1 MSAERNHPD
10 QILDRAVAEIRADE
24 LDAVATGQA
33 AARVWANVSRSVSAE
48 AGASA
53 TLRTCADFRSR
64 MPAYLAKQA
73 PDAQV
78 WLLEDHVHGCPA
90 CRGALNTMRS
100 GKVVELG
107 PRAGRSRFASPFA
120 KWALA
125 AALVVGIGFGAWQ
138 GRDQLL
144 PAPGG
149 PRGVV
154 QSARG
159 VLYRVSD
166 MGNFPIQVGAE
177 LGEREEI
184 LTARGAGATVRLAD
198 GSLVEIRER
207 SDLSLSRKYSG
218 TTIHLERGSVI
229 VQAAKQRTGRLY
241 VATND
246 CLVSV
251 KGTVFAVDRGTKGSR
266 VSVFQGEV
274 QVDRASQTEL
284 LHPGQQVA
292 TDVTMLP
299 VPIKDEIAWS
309 QNPDQ
314 YLALLGEFA
323 IMQKQ
328 LEQVPGPGLRYS
340 SKLLDL
346 APDGTVL
353 YVAIPNIGGMLGD
366 AQRIFE
372 ERLNQSAV
380 LRDWWNRQQSQAKLQ
395 QVLDTV
401 RGFSGYL
408 GNEVVMTMAQG
419 GPDGL
424 HTPVAMAE
432 VTGSGFREYLQRQ
445 VAQISGGAG
454 LTVVEDLAN
463 LPAAGNQHG
472 AFVLLMNNVVVV
484 SPDPANLRVV
494 GALIRQPGSGAFSKT
509 AFYQRIADSYRA
521 GAAWLICADMEQ
533 ILPSSVQQNER
544 RKAEPRAAH
553 TDNAML
559 SQLGVLDM
567 QHLVVERKETGGKTE
582 NRATVTFAQP
592 RRGVA
597 AWLASPAPMGALDF
611 ISPDASFVTA
621 FVVKQPR
628 AALQELFGVLQ
639 ATDSSFAN
647 GLASFEAQAGISVLD
662 DLAGPLGGEVAFAVD
677 GPILPVPGWKFAIEV
692 YDSARLEHTIETLI
706 AKVNSVHQGANVNL
720 TQAQVGGR
728 IYHSLQ
734 SPQSL
739 VGVHY
744 TFVDGYLVAAASPA
758 LLGQAISQRATG
770 FTLTRSAGFRALL
783 GRDGYSNF
791 SAILYQNFSKV
802 SGPLAGTLS
811 ATGVLTPEQQKALDT
826 LKANVAPTLIYVYG
840 QPDRIEVAS
849 TGSFFG
855 VNLDALAGTGGPFQI
870 PNVLEKTLRMRPVQ

>member
-1 MSAERNHPD
+1 MSTERNHPD
-10 QILDRAVAEIRADE
+10 QILDQAIAEIRTEE
-24 LDAVATGQA
+24 LDAAAVEQA
-33 AARVWANVSRSVSAE
+33 AARVWANVSKSVNA
-48 AGASA
+48 ASA
-53 TLRTCADFRSR
+53 AGTTLRTCADFRSL

-90 CRGALNTMRS
+90 CRNTLEAMRS
-100 GKVVELG
+100 GKVVDLM
-107 PRAGRSRFASPFA
+107 PRAGRPKFASLPV
-120 KWALA
+120 KWAMA
-125 AALVVGIGFGAWQ
+125 AALVIGIGIGAWQ
-138 GRDQLL
+138 GRDHLL

-154 QSARG
+154 QSVSG

-166 MGNFPIQVGAE
+166 TGSAPIQIGAE

-184 LTARGAGATVRLAD
+184 LTARGSGATVRLVD
-198 GSLVEIRER
+198 GSLVEMRER
-207 SDLSLSRKYSG
+207 SELSLSRKHSG
-218 TTIHLERGSVI
+218 TTIRLERGSVI

-266 VSVFQGEV
+266 VSVIQGEV

-292 TDVTMLP
+292 TDATMSP

-309 QNPDQ
+309 QNLDQ

-323 IMQKQ
+323 VLQKQ

-346 APDGTVL
+346 VPDGAVL

-372 ERLNQSAV
+372 ERLSQSAV
-380 LRDWWNRQQSQAKLQ
+380 LRDWWNQRQSQEKLQ

-401 RGFSGYL
+401 RGFSDYL
-408 GNEVVMTMAQG
+408 GNEVVMIMAEG
-419 GPDGL
+419 GPNGL
-424 HTPVAMAE
+424 HPPVAMAE
-432 VTGSGFREYLQRQ
+432 VTRSGFREYLQQQIAR
-445 VAQISGGAG
+445 ISGGAE
-454 LTVVEDLAN
+454 LTVVDDPAN
-463 LPAAGNQHG
+463 LPAAGDQHG
-472 AFVLLMNNVVVV
+472 AFVLLMNNLVVV
-484 SPDPANLRVV
+484 SPDPANLRAV
-494 GALIRQPGSGAFSKT
+494 GALIQQPGSGAFSKT
-509 AFYQRIADSYRA
+509 SFYQRIADSYRTGA
-521 GAAWLICADMEQ
+521 GWLICADMEQ

-544 RKAEPRAAH
+544 RKREPRAAH

-559 SQLGVLDM
+559 SQLGILDV

-582 NRATVTFAQP
+582 NRAMVTFAQP

-597 AWLASPAPMGALDF
+597 AWLAAPAPMGALDF

-628 AALQELFGVLQ
+628 AALQDLFGAIQ
-639 ATDSSFAN
+639 AVDSNFAN
-647 GLASFEAQAGISVLD
+647 GLANFEAQAGITVLD

-692 YDSARLEHTIETLI
+692 YDSARLERTIETLI
-706 AKVNSVHQGANVNL
+706 AKANSAHQGANLNL

-728 IYHSLQ
+728 TYYSLQ

-739 VGVHY
+739 IGVHY

-770 FTLTRSAGFRALL
+770 YSLTRSAGFKALL

-791 SAILYQNFSKV
+791 SAILYQNFAAV
-802 SGPLAGTLS
+802 VGPLAGRLS
-811 ATGVLTPEQQKALDT
+811 ATGALTPDQQKAIET
-826 LKANVAPTLIYVYG
+826 LKANAAPTLIYAYG

-855 VNLDALAGTGGPFQI
+855 VNLDALAGSGGPFRI
-870 PNVLEKTLRMRPVQ
+870 PSVLEKTLRMRPMQ